1 MKHLRQRNARIAE
14 ELILFCY
21 RHKANNINL
30 NINHEKNHTK
40 IIIEARGAKID
51 NETILVMEKLLNVPR
66 STEME
71 EYYWNLTGESDI
83 DCELSIIGTMCDS
96 AKIRYQ
102 NENETLKIELI
113 RNE

>member
-21 RHKANNINL
+21 RYKANDINL
-30 NINHEKNHTK
+30 SIKNKETHTK
-40 IIIEARGAKID
+40 IIIEARGIKI
-51 NETILVMEKLLNVPR
+51 NTETITTMEKLLNVPR
-66 STEME
+66 SAGME

-96 AKIRYQ
+96 AEIKY
-102 NENETLKIELI
+102 EDKEETLKIELT